1 MNYRK
6 LSAFLLTIII
16 YTILVFTAY
25 KIIDNM
31 HLSNVYN
38 EKKIKVNLRNKTL
51 KKPKTKPTKKIDKKI
66 LKKKI
71 EKAKFPKQDK
81 KSPVSKLPVSKLPK
95 PPKKQVSKKEIKPT
109 PTLKK
114 ESEKT
119 APSKF
124 LEKKRAPTV
133 AKSSPKKS
141 TPKKEITKKIVS
153 QKKPISISE
162 LKKFFKKEHN
172 ITIKQKKKSPLYNSI
187 LALPVKKEQKK
198 KKLTP
203 KNLIGQPIEKLYGD
217 DFNKMSPYQRDYILN
232 NAGMMQQ
239 ITQKVLNRIGRIN
252 IPAQM
257 HFNSVNVVEFKL
269 YPSGDIS
276 DITMLE
282 SAGFK
287 ILDET
292 TRETIEYAYKDY
304 PHPDEPITIRFLVGY
319 YLMGF

>member
-6 LSAFLLTIII
+6 LSAFLLAIII

-25 KIIDNM
+25 KIIENM

-38 EKKIKVNLRNKTL
+38 EKRIKVNLRKNNL
-51 KKPKTKPTKKIDKKI
+51 KKPKPKPVKKIDKKI
-66 LKKKI
+66 LKKES

-81 KSPVSKLPVSKLPK
+81 KSPISKLPK
-95 PPKKQVSKKEIKPT
+95 PPKKQVSKKEFKST
-109 PTLKK
+109 PATKK
-114 ESEKT
+114 EFEKT

-124 LEKKRAPTV
+124 LEKKRAPNV

-141 TPKKEITKKIVS
+141 AYKKEITKKIVS
-153 QKKPISISE
+153 QKKPISVSE
-162 LKKFFKKEHN
+162 LKKIFKKEHN
-172 ITIKQKKKSPLYNSI
+172 RTIKQKNKSPLYNSI

-198 KKLTP
+198 KKLMP

>member
-6 LSAFLLTIII
+6 LSAFLLTFII
-16 YTILVFTAY
+16 YTILVLIAY
-25 KIIDNM
+25 KIIENM
-31 HLSNVYN
+31 HLSKVYN
-38 EKKIKVNLRNKTL
+38 EQKIKVNLRK
-51 KKPKTKPTKKIDKKI
+51 KVPVKPKPIKQIDKKI
-66 LKKKI
+66 LKKEV
-71 EKAKFPKQDK
+71 EKAKFPKDDE
-81 KSPVSKLPVSKLPK
+81 KSPISKLPK
-95 PPKKQVSKKEIKPT
+95 PPDKQPMPKEAKPAVKKVQKK
-109 PTLKK
+109 
-114 ESEKT
+114 SV
-119 APSKF
+119 PSTF
-124 LEKKRAPTV
+124 LEKKRAPNV
-133 AKSSPKKS
+133 SKSSPKKS
-141 TPKKEITKKIVS
+141 VPKKTVIKKERPNKNNI
-153 QKKPISISE
+153 KLSE
-162 LKKFFKKEHN
+162 LKKFFKSEHN
-172 ITIKQKKKSPLYNSI
+172 NTIKQKEKSPLYNSI
-187 LALPVKKEQKK
+187 LALPVQEEEKK
-198 KKLTP
+198 KKEEP

-257 HFNSVNVVEFKL
+257 HFKSINVVEFKL

-287 ILDET
+287 ILDQT

-304 PHPDEPITIRFLVGY
+304 PHPEETITIRFLVGY

>member
-16 YTILVFTAY
+16 YTTLIFIAY
-25 KIIDNM
+25 KIIENM
-31 HLSNVYN
+31 HLTNVYN
-38 EKKIKVNLRNKTL
+38 EQKIKVNLRK
-51 KKPKTKPTKKIDKKI
+51 KVPVKPKPVKKIDKKV
-66 LKKKI
+66 LKKEI
-71 EKAKFPKQDK
+71 EKAKFPKDDK
-81 KSPVSKLPVSKLPK
+81 KSPITKLPK
-95 PPKKQVSKKEIKPT
+95 PTKKQPTPKEVKPAVKKDPKKSV
-109 PTLKK
+109 
-114 ESEKT
+114 
-119 APSKF
+119 PSKF
-124 LEKKRAPTV
+124 LEKKRAPNV
-133 AKSSPKKS
+133 SKSSPKKS
-141 TPKKEITKKIVS
+141 TPKKTVTKKEKP
-153 QKKPISISE
+153 KKNSITLSE
-162 LKKFFKKEHN
+162 LKKFFKNEHN
-172 ITIKQKKKSPLYNSI
+172 TTIKEKEKSPLYNSI
-187 LALPVKKEQKK
+187 LALPVKKDKK
-198 KKLTP
+198 KKKEKP

-257 HFNSVNVVEFKL
+257 HFNSVNIVEFKL

>member
-16 YTILVFTAY
+16 YTTLIFIAY
-25 KIIDNM
+25 KIIENM
-31 HLSNVYN
+31 HLTNVYN
-38 EKKIKVNLRNKTL
+38 EQKIKVNLRNKVPV
-51 KKPKTKPTKKIDKKI
+51 KPKPVKKIDKKV
-66 LKKKI
+66 LKKEI
-71 EKAKFPKQDK
+71 EKAKFPKDDK
-81 KSPVSKLPVSKLPK
+81 KSPITKLPK
-95 PPKKQVSKKEIKPT
+95 PTKKQPTPKEVKPAVKKDPKKSV
-109 PTLKK
+109 
-114 ESEKT
+114 
-119 APSKF
+119 PSKF
-124 LEKKRAPTV
+124 LEKKRAPNV
-133 AKSSPKKS
+133 SKSSPKKS
-141 TPKKEITKKIVS
+141 TPKKTVTKKEKP
-153 QKKPISISE
+153 KKNSITLSE
-162 LKKFFKKEHN
+162 LKKFFKNEHN
-172 ITIKQKKKSPLYNSI
+172 TTIKEKEKSPLYNSI
-187 LALPVKKEQKK
+187 LALPVKKDKK
-198 KKLTP
+198 KKKEKP

-257 HFNSVNVVEFKL
+257 HFNSVNIVEFKL

>member
-6 LSAFLLTIII
+6 LSAFLLAIII
-16 YTILVFTAY
+16 YTILIFIAY
-25 KIIDNM
+25 KIIENM
-31 HLSNVYN
+31 HLSEVYN
-38 EKKIKVNLRNKTL
+38 EQKIKVNLRKKVPIKPK
-51 KKPKTKPTKKIDKKI
+51 KKPIKKIDKKI
-66 LKKKI
+66 LKKEV
-71 EKAKFPKQDK
+71 EKAKFPKDDK
-81 KSPVSKLPVSKLPK
+81 KSPIAKLPK
-95 PPKKQVSKKEIKPT
+95 PPKKQPT
-109 PTLKK
+109 PKEVKPAVKK
-114 ESEKT
+114 VQKKS

-133 AKSSPKKS
+133 SKSSPKKS
-141 TPKKEITKKIVS
+141 VPKKTITKKEKP
-153 QKKPISISE
+153 KKKNLRLSE
-162 LKKFFKKEHN
+162 LKKLFKRDHN
-172 ITIKQKKKSPLYNSI
+172 TTTKQKDKSPLYNSI
-187 LALPVKKEQKK
+187 LALPVKKEQKRK
-198 KKLTP
+198 KETP

>member
-38 EKKIKVNLRNKTL
+38 EKKIKVNLRKKAL
-51 KKPKTKPTKKIDKKI
+51 KKPTPKPIKKIDKKI
-66 LKKKI
+66 LKKES

-81 KSPVSKLPVSKLPK
+81 KSPVSKLPK
-95 PPKKQVSKKEIKPT
+95 PPKKEVSKKESKPT
-109 PTLKK
+109 PTVKK

-141 TPKKEITKKIVS
+141 TPKKEIPKKTVS

-162 LKKFFKKEHN
+162 LKRFFKKEHN

-198 KKLTP
+198 KKLMP